1 MIRADEIETLAVEPV
16 PDDTGTASVEVADSS
31 APEPVVA
38 VDDSLRDELHELGD
52 KVDYLES
59 GVRAL
64 SSGSSAD
71 EGDENVESANSAVI
85 LLDDGQWSEVREA
98 WGWCKSGFS
107 LALFLL
113 VVSTLMVS
121 AMLGTRLWDA
131 FSEGWRR

>member
-1 MIRADEIETLAVEPV
+1 MFRADEIETLAIEPV

-59 GVRAL
+59 GVLAL
-64 SSGSSAD
+64 SSGTTAD
-71 EGDENVESANSAVI
+71 EGDENAEGANTIVM
-85 LLDDGQWSEVREA
+85 LDDGQWSEVREA

-107 LALFLL
+107 LALFFL

-121 AMLGTRLWDA
+121 ALLGTRLWDA

>member
-1 MIRADEIETLAVEPV
+1 MYSADEIETLAIEPV

-31 APEPVVA
+31 ASEPVVS
-38 VDDSLRDELHELGD
+38 VDDSFREELNELGD

-59 GVRAL
+59 GIRAL

-71 EGDENVESANSAVI
+71 EGDENVENANSAVI

-113 VVSTLMVS
+113 VVCTLMVS
-121 AMLGTRLWDA
+121 ALLGTRLWDA

>member
-1 MIRADEIETLAVEPV
+1 MFRADDIETLAIEPV

-31 APEPVVA
+31 APEPVVS
-38 VDDSLRDELHELGD
+38 VDDTLRDELHELGD

-59 GVRAL
+59 GVLAL
-64 SSGSSAD
+64 SSGSSAG
-71 EGDENVESANSAVI
+71 EGDENVENANSALI
-85 LLDDGQWSEVREA
+85 LLDDGQWSELREA

-113 VVSTLMVS
+113 VVCTLMVS

>member
-16 PDDTGTASVEVADSS
+16 PGDSGTASVEVADSS
-31 APEPVVA
+31 ASEPVVA

-52 KVDYLES
+52 KVDHLES
-59 GVRAL
+59 GIRAF

-71 EGDENVESANSAVI
+71 EGDENVEDANSAVI